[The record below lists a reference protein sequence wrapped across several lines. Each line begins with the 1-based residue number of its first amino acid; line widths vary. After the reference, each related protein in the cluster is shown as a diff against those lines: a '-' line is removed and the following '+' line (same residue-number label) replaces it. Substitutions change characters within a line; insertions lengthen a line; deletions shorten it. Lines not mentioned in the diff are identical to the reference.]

1 MSHPICSNQSI
12 IYITTISNRSRN
24 VIVFD
29 LGDSDRKK
37 CSREI
42 VTNKCNGKR
51 DKTNQTQKKEKMKL
65 LSQQIALIEIS
76 IIE

>member
-51 DKTNQTQKKEKMKL
+51 NKTNQTQKKGKNEII
-65 LSQQIALIEIS
+65 IAADS
-76 IIE
+76 VN